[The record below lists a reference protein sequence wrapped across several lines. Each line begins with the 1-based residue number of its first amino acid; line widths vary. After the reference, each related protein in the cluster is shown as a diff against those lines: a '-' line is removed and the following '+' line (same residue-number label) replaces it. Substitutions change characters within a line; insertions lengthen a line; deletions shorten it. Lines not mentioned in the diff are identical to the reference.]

1 MGRPDVLLP
10 GRWRFKSL
18 HTSSSGNSGLNP
30 KLVIPT
36 HYTQAADAATCDLVA
51 LDEFLALMDGT
62 PVRRS
67 NSDTINL
74 KPADLPENGSA
85 IQVLSY
91 KFSARSARRLNGK
104 VKGKGMNLPLLSP
117 FLSH

>member
-1 MGRPDVLLP
+1 
-10 GRWRFKSL
+10 
-18 HTSSSGNSGLNP
+18 
-30 KLVIPT
+30 
-36 HYTQAADAATCDLVA
+36 
-51 LDEFLALMDGT
+51 MDGT

-91 KFSARSARRLNGK
+91 NSSCPRHARRLNGK
-104 VKGKGMNLPLLSP
+104 VKGKRNEFAFCPFPFPLSP
-117 FLSH
+117 LVK

>member
-1 MGRPDVLLP
+1 MGRPDVLLLP
-10 GRWRFKSL
+10 VGGGSKLTHLKAQQAIQSL
-18 HTSSSGNSGLNP
+18 NQSWLFP
-30 KLVIPT
+30 
-36 HYTQAADAATCDLVA
+36 HYRTQAADAACDLVA

-85 IQVLSY
+85 IQVLS
-91 KFSARSARRLNGK
+91 
-104 VKGKGMNLPLLSP
+104 
-117 FLSH
+117 